1 MYGMQKNLMPPRGFT
16 LLEAVVSLLVL
27 SIGMLGIGALFFDG
41 LKSGRT
47 AVYRTTAVYLAADMA
62 DRIRSNPSGGLAYA
76 DAGSDNV
83 CQNVNNSCSA
93 AEIAQEDKLN
103 WETDISEHLPPDAD
117 GTITVGLGAGGATTI
132 YTIDLSWPEAG
143 FPEPLTYTLLVEL

>member
-1 MYGMQKNLMPPRGFT
+1 MYGLKKNLIRQRGFT

-62 DRIRSNPSGGLAYA
+62 DRIRSNPTGGLAYA
-76 DAGSDNV
+76 DAGSDNT
-83 CQNVNNSCSA
+83 CLNGNKLCSA
-93 AEIAQEDKLN
+93 DEIAQEDKLN
-103 WETDISEHLPPDAD
+103 WETNITEHLPADAD
-117 GTITVGLGAGGATTI
+117 GTVTVGLGAGGATTI

-143 FPEPLTYTLLVEL
+143 FPEPLTYSLLVEL

>member
-1 MYGMQKNLMPPRGFT
+1 MYGTQKNLIRSRGFT
-16 LLEAVVSLLVL
+16 LQEAVVSLLVL

-62 DRIRSNPSGGLAYA
+62 DRIRSNPAGGIAYA

-83 CQNVNNSCSA
+83 CQNVNNTCSA
-93 AEIAQEDKLN
+93 EQIAQEDKAN
-103 WETDISEHLPPDAD
+103 WETEISEHLPPDAD
-117 GTITVGLGAGGATTI
+117 GTVTVDLGAGGATTI